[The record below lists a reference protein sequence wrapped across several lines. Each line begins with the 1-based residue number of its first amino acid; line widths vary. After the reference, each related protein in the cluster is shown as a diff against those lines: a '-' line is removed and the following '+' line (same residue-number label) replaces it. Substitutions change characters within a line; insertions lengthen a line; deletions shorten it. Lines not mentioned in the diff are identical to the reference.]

1 MSEFIISPAPHIHG
15 RDSVVKNMRNV
26 IIALVPAY
34 LCSIVFFGVGAL
46 VVSAVSIISC
56 VLFEYLIQVYVLKK
70 PNSVGDLSAVL
81 TGLLLAM
88 NLPSNLP
95 WWMVVIGAFIAIGVG
110 KMCFGG
116 LGCNPFNPALVGRV
130 FLLLSFP
137 AAMTTWPLPK
147 LLPATYTDAET
158 GATVLSL
165 IKEGALSDAAS
176 GATVKLPTYTDM
188 LLGNMGGSMGEVS
201 AIALLLGFIFLLA
214 TRTITWHIPVSI
226 LATVAIFGGILYLAD
241 PSAYMDPLT
250 QLLSGGMLLG
260 AIFMATDYVTSPMTK
275 RGQII
280 YGIGIGI
287 ICVVIRCFGS
297 YPEGMS
303 FAILIMN
310 AVTPLINYY
319 VKPKRFG
326 GK

>member
-70 PNSVGDLSAVL
+70 TNSVGDLSAVL

-165 IKEGALSDAAS
+165 IKEGALADAAS

>member
-165 IKEGALSDAAS
+165 IKEGALADAAS

-188 LLGNMGGSMGEVS
+188 LLGNMGGSMGEIS

-214 TRTITWHIPVSI
+214 TRSITWHIPVSI

>member
-165 IKEGALSDAAS
+165 IKEGALADAAS
-176 GATVKLPTYTDM
+176 GAIVKLPTYTDM

-241 PSAYMDPLT
+241 PSAYMDPLA

>member
-165 IKEGALSDAAS
+165 IKEGALADAAS

-188 LLGNMGGSMGEVS
+188 LLGNMGGSMGEIS

-241 PSAYMDPLT
+241 PSAYMDPLA

-287 ICVVIRCFGS
+287 ICVVIRRFGS

>member
-70 PNSVGDLSAVL
+70 PNSIGDLSAVL

-165 IKEGALSDAAS
+165 IKEGALADAAS

>member
-147 LLPATYTDAET
+147 LLPTTYTDAET

-165 IKEGALSDAAS
+165 IKEGALADAAS

>member
-165 IKEGALSDAAS
+165 IKEGALADAAS

-260 AIFMATDYVTSPMTK
+260 AIFIATDYVTSPMTK

>member
-165 IKEGALSDAAS
+165 IKEGALADAAS

-241 PSAYMDPLT
+241 PSAYMDPMT